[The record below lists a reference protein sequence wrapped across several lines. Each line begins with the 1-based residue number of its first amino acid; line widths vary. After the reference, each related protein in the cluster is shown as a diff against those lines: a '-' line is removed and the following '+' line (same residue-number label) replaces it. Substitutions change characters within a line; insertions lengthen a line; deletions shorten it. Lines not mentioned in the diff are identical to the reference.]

1 MFNMRIALSINTL
14 DYSLVI
20 LPFLLL
26 TTTKQLHEHQL
37 VVTSNGNHLH
47 YLTVTGSHV
56 KGTLWLC
63 LIF

>member
-1 MFNMRIALSINTL
+1 MF